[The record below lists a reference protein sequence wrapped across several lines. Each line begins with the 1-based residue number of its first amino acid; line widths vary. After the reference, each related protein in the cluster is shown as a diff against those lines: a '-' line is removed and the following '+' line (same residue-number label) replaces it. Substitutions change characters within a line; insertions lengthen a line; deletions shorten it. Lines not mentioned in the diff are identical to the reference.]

1 MLAYGLAVAL
11 WWAFRKYSLNKWLTD
26 GWVDFYL
33 FSSVGLYGNY
43 LLMASFYSSVKRV
56 ININFIVQLGGL
68 NKAVH

>member
-1 MLAYGLAVAL
+1 M
-11 WWAFRKYSLNKWLTD
+11 D
-26 GWVDFYL
+26 GQTYL
-33 FSSVGLYGNY
+33 FSSVGLHGNY